1 LRVEILGREAVRIEW
16 KRRSGKEEE
25 GKVGGDV
32 RNKSDGIQG
41 RKDQLHNRML
51 DKSVLKFMKRA

>member
-1 LRVEILGREAVRIEW
+1 MSRSWGGRLLGW
-16 KRRSGKEEE
+16 SGSGKEEE

-51 DKSVLKFMKRA
+51 DKSVLEFMKRA

>member
-1 LRVEILGREAVRIEW
+1 VSRSWGGKLLGW
-16 KRRSGKEEE
+16 SGSGKEEE
-25 GKVGGDV
+25 GKVVGHV
-32 RNKSDGIQG
+32 RNKLSHNQV